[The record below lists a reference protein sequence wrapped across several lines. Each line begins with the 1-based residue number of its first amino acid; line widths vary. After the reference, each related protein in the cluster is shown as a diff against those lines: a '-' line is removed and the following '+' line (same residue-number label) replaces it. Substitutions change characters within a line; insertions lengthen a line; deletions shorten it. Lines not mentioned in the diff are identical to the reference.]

1 MLKIDQ
7 YELKYVCDII
17 PEIDDNGNII
27 EYYPQE
33 LYRKKENV
41 KLHEYGKRPFCR
53 FKIPTCWAG
62 KEGVYCIY
70 SDDQLV
76 YVGEC
81 VDLSKR
87 FNMGY
92 GNISPVFVRN
102 DGYEKLSAYLKRIN
116 GDSIK
121 LTFNEIERII
131 NRPLPQS
138 AYRYKA
144 WWANGGHSHSN
155 YWLNAGWKVE
165 RVALGNYIVFSR
177 IR

>member
-1 MLKIDQ
+1 
-7 YELKYVCDII
+7 
-17 PEIDDNGNII
+17 
-27 EYYPQE
+27 
-33 LYRKKENV
+33 
-41 KLHEYGKRPFCR
+41 
-53 FKIPTCWAG
+53 
-62 KEGVYCIY
+62 
-70 SDDQLV
+70 
-76 YVGEC
+76 
-81 VDLSKR
+81 
-87 FNMGY
+87 MGY

-155 YWLNAGWKVE
+155 YWLNAGWKVGK
-165 RVALGNYIVFSR
+165 VALGNYIVFLR